1 MSLSISERIE
11 SSPEAA
17 WVATVLALVVG
28 FAGGALLFPRYVYDR
43 FLWRYFWGPVAA
55 DGEGA
60 QCAVRYPDGGVEYL
74 DSTAACSDAAASANA
89 VVASPGYTTVS
100 TISYIVILLIAL
112 LGVLFLL
119 RRLGIG
125 EEKRFFF
132 ALFPFVLFGGALRTI
147 EDAGVAALAAGGEH
161 LVPAPWTALL
171 ISPFIY
177 VTVFLVTL
185 VCVIVAYALA
195 DRGLMN
201 DYARPLFAMGT
212 IAVMA
217 AIGYLAVLAVT
228 TEFVT
233 FHASVV
239 TVTLAIATGTTAIT
253 WWLIGRFK
261 PSINDGTGYI
271 GLVVIWGHAID
282 GTANVIGLNWMP
294 VLTGSPNLVP
304 KHVVNAAIIRW
315 TGRYLPESIVAVT
328 GDAWPFLPV
337 KLAAATFI
345 VWVFNEEMFEESPRY
360 TVLLM
365 VTVLAV
371 GLGPGTRDVLRAT
384 FGV

>member
-1 MSLSISERIE
+1 MSLSIAERIE

-17 WVATVLALVVG
+17 WVATVVSLAAALA
-28 FAGGALLFPRYVYDR
+28 AGAVLFPRYVYDR

-60 QCAVRYPDGGVEYL
+60 ECAVRHADGGVEYL
-74 DSTAACSDAAASANA
+74 YSSAACSDAAADA

-100 TISYIVILLIAL
+100 TVSYVVVLLIAL
-112 LGVLFLL
+112 VGVLFLL
-119 RRLGIG
+119 QRLEIG

-132 ALFPFVLFGGALRTI
+132 ALFPFVLLGGALRTI
-147 EDAGVAALAAGGEH
+147 EDAGVAALGAGGEH
-161 LVPAPWTALL
+161 LIPDPWTALF

-185 VCVIVAYALA
+185 ACVLLAYALA
-195 DRGLMN
+195 DRGIAE
-201 DYARPLFAMGT
+201 DYAKPLFAMGT
-212 IAVMA
+212 VAVA
-217 AIGYLAVLAVT
+217 ASIGYLAYLAISV
-228 TEFVT
+228 EFVT
-233 FHASVV
+233 FRVSILALTLVVATASTAV
-239 TVTLAIATGTTAIT
+239 TWL
-253 WWLIGRFK
+253 LIGRFA
-261 PSINDGTGYI
+261 PSVNDGTGYI

-282 GTANVIGLNWMP
+282 GTANVIGLDWMP
-294 VLTGSPNLVP
+294 ALVGAPNLVP
-304 KHVVNAAIIRW
+304 KHVLNAAIIRW
-315 TGRYLPESIVAVT
+315 TGRLLPESVLAVT

-337 KLAAATFI
+337 KLAAATFV
-345 VWVFNEEMFEESPRY
+345 VWVFNDEMFEESPRY